1 MNKTTTARLA
11 SGLSTGAAAAFA
23 LALAAGSATAAPDST
38 KWHFDDS
45 GLMGEWT
52 FTTSITDTT
61 PKVGDEITIANTLTH
76 TKVDR
81 YVYKVKQVV
90 PQCLDFVKATG
101 SGTIASTQ
109 DKTGTADSYVLVNAP
124 TGGWRIDG
132 ASSSLVKVN
141 VTYKV
146 TEDCATGNAQQTV
159 MHMSGSTIGDQ
170 NFNNPISFTVAKP
183 AGGGGDNGG
192 GDNGG
197 GDNGG
202 GDNGGGDN
210 GGGDNGGGDNG
221 GGDNGGG
228 DNGGGDNGGGDNG
241 AGTT

>member
-1 MNKTTTARLA
+1 MTILRTRLA
-11 SGLSTGAAAAFA
+11 AGLGTGAAAAFA

-183 AGGGGDNGG
+183 TPPGGGDGGTGDGDGDGDGDGGGNNGGDGSTGGGNNGG
-192 GDNGG
+192 GTGSLDTGSLGNLFG
-197 GDNGG
+197 
-202 GDNGGGDN
+202 
-210 GGGDNGGGDNG
+210 
-221 GGDNGGG
+221 
-228 DNGGGDNGGGDNG
+228 
-241 AGTT
+241 